1 MSGVRNTRAG
11 REAED
16 PDRLM
21 QGENPDTRQSDDI
34 EHWFK
39 VYTELVQTKAELL
52 AALSGRLAELQEPE
66 SRREVADTDLEILK
80 RELGRLQRRL
90 DFWRGRCA
98 AIESKASDPPAP
110 AWNGKC
116 WGFAPNGYRFGR
128 AMKQSQRR

>member
-11 REAED
+11 RDAED
-16 PDRLM
+16 PDRLLD
-21 QGENPDTRQSDDI
+21 GENPDTRQPDDV

-52 AALSGRLAELQEPE
+52 GALSGRLAELQEPE

-90 DFWRGRCA
+90 DFWRGRW
-98 AIESKASDPPAP
+98 ESIGSTA
-110 AWNGKC
+110 
-116 WGFAPNGYRFGR
+116 
-128 AMKQSQRR
+128 